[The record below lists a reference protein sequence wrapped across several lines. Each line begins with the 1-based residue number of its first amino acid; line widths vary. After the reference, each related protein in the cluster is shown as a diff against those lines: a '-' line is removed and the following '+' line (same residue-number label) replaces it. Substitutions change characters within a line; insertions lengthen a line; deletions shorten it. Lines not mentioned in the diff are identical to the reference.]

1 MIALL
6 LGNWKLILIGL
17 VVAAVSGYVLHCEHV
32 KAELSASV
40 AIAEQQQRENA
51 KTALR
56 DLKNKERSDEN
67 YARNISRLNT
77 DLGRLRNAGPRG
89 LPPAAPGSANPDR
102 ACFDRTELSAA
113 LRVYRE
119 GVLGLVGEGA
129 AAVEGLDTAKSWA
142 GNRF

>member
-6 LGNWKLILIGL
+6 LANWKLILIGL
-17 VVAAVSGYVLHCEHV
+17 VVAAVGGYVLHCERA
-32 KAELSASV
+32 KTGLAASV

-56 DLKNKERSDEN
+56 EQANKERSDEN
-67 YARNISRLNT
+67 YARNISRLNS
-77 DLGRLRNAGPRG
+77 DLVRLRNARPGV
-89 LPPAAPGSANPDR
+89 LPAAAPGAANPDR

-113 LRVYRE
+113 LRNYRE

-129 AAVEGLDTAKSWA
+129 TAVEGLDESKAWAKD
-142 GNRF
+142 RE